1 MKCLEREWWVY
12 FWVAFVC
19 FWIYVVG
26 IPVVL
31 LIVLWKRK
39 YSPAG
44 KFNKK
49 NDKRLISNTKGLG
62 WLVCKCVPKRIAS
75 YFEPDPEHDLDH
87 IHTKRQF
94 GPLYLNFE
102 PEYWYWEAVE
112 LARRFLMT
120 AGLVLVKPGSNI
132 QLLLGLSISA
142 FYLVAF
148 QHAKPMVEDD
158 DDTLQ
163 IVVSLQII
171 LTMHVVIL
179 QRNFVD

>member
-1 MKCLEREWWVY
+1 MKCLESEWWVY

-94 GPLYLNFE
+94 GPLYLNYE
-102 PEYWYWEAVE
+102 PEYCPSRF
-112 LARRFLMT
+112 RRGLFSIERPAFHSYGLDFHSRVLLCRSMT
-120 AGLVLVKPGSNI
+120 GTTSSATWGSWASAGPRRW
-132 QLLLGLSISA
+132 
-142 FYLVAF
+142 
-148 QHAKPMVEDD
+148 P
-158 DDTLQ
+158 
-163 IVVSLQII
+163 
-171 LTMHVVIL
+171 
-179 QRNFVD
+179 

>member
-1 MKCLEREWWVY
+1 MKLFRWIKCTWVKDAWYLDQQLGMKCLESEWWFY

-49 NDKRLISNTKGLG
+49 GDKRLISDRKGLG
-62 WLVCKCVPKRIAS
+62 WLVCKCVPKRLAS

-87 IHTKRQF
+87 IHTKREF
-94 GPLYLNFE
+94 GPLYLNYE
-102 PEYWYWEAVE
+102 PEPVNEITFPQCAHGAQLCILGSHYRVLLCLYI
-112 LARRFLMT
+112 
-120 AGLVLVKPGSNI
+120 AGIGTGRP
-132 QLLLGLSISA
+132 
-142 FYLVAF
+142 
-148 QHAKPMVEDD
+148 
-158 DDTLQ
+158 
-163 IVVSLQII
+163 
-171 LTMHVVIL
+171 
-179 QRNFVD
+179 